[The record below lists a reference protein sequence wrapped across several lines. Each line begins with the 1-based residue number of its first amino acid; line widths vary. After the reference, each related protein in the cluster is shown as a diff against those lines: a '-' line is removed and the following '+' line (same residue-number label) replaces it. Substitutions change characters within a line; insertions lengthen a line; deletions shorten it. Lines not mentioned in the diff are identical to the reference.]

1 MRKLTK
7 YVNIRPPFSP
17 FDGPKQN
24 VCKRILWS
32 NSRIYSKREKASFDA
47 QTLGTK
53 TVASA
58 VVAVVVVFAVECLYC
73 SADRCIEAVVVRA
86 QRMDLNLSCFLQQDH
101 TFHPQIN

>member
-24 VCKRILWS
+24 VCKHVCILWS
-32 NSRIYSKREKASFDA
+32 NSRIYSKREKASLDA

-58 VVAVVVVFAVECLYC
+58 VVAVVVVFAAECLYC
-73 SADRCIEAVVVRA
+73 SYT
-86 QRMDLNLSCFLQQDH
+86 LSLHDALL
-101 TFHPQIN
+101 I